1 MYTQC
6 PDCATVF
13 RITAEALRAA
23 QGDVRCGVCSTS
35 FNALENLSER
45 EFKPSPEDVAPS
57 PDDSM
62 TVEELPGSEN
72 IELSAPI
79 ELVAVPD
86 VPDAPVS
93 QPPVESGD
101 DEALAMEFHGGAED
115 LDRLFVVENPVL
127 ATFDPGQAAANLA
140 VAEPPI
146 DLDSTDEHPIL
157 VLDESDDAGESIVLE
172 TLPVPEP
179 DPEPDPEP
187 EPEPQPLAPPA
198 PSGLT
203 APRILI
209 PEEMRRRLAD
219 EANARAEAAREFEP
233 DEPESPSLLAQ
244 RWPWVASVAIL
255 ALVFVLQVVHAGR
268 NEIVRNETF
277 GPALAGTY
285 NFLGLSVL
293 APTDLSAYELRQ
305 WGAASDPREAN
316 RLMLRASIVNRASYA
331 QPLPLLR
338 LTLQDRF
345 GGTLGQRDVGPAD
358 YLPGSGAPSLLAPGQ
373 RADALIR
380 IVDPGSEAVGFE
392 LDVCLPAQGGV
403 RCSNQIKTARQ

>member
-1 MYTQC
+1 VYTQC

-35 FNALENLSER
+35 FNALENLSELA
-45 EFKPSPEDVAPS
+45 FKAATEDEAPS

-62 TVEELPGSEN
+62 TVEELPGNEN

-79 ELVAVPD
+79 ELAA
-86 VPDAPVS
+86 VPDAPS
-93 QPPVESGD
+93 APPAAAAE
-101 DEALAMEFHGGAED
+101 DEASALEFHGDAAD
-115 LDRLFVVENPVL
+115 LDRLFVVENPEL
-127 ATFDPGQAAANLA
+127 ANFDPGAVAANLA
-140 VAEPPI
+140 AAEPPI

-157 VLDESDDAGESIVLE
+157 VLEESDDPAPVESIVLE
-172 TLPVPEP
+172 TPQPEPMPAAAAAPVPT
-179 DPEPDPEP
+179 
-187 EPEPQPLAPPA
+187 PA
-198 PSGLT
+198 PATAGHT

-209 PEEMRRRLAD
+209 PDDMRKRLAE
-219 EANARAEAAREFEP
+219 EAAAREAAERLFETE
-233 DEPESPSLLAQ
+233 DADGDGTEGR
-244 RWPWVASVAIL
+244 RWPWVAGVATL
-255 ALVFVLQVVHAGR
+255 ALLLGVQVVHAKR
-268 NEIVRNETF
+268 NDLVRSASF
-277 GPALAGTY
+277 GPVLAGAY
-285 NFLGLSVL
+285 DFLGLSVL

-316 RLMLRASIVNRASYA
+316 RLVLRASIINRANYS

-345 GGTLGQRDVGPAD
+345 GGTLGPLDVGPAD
-358 YLPGSGAPSLLAPGQ
+358 YLPGRGTQTLLEPGQ

-392 LDVCLPAQGGV
+392 LDVCLPADGGI
-403 RCSNQIKTARQ
+403 RCASQIKTARQ

>member
-1 MYTQC
+1 VFTQC

-45 EFKPSPEDVAPS
+45 AFEAATEDEAPS

-62 TVEELPGSEN
+62 TVEEMPGNEN

-79 ELVAVPD
+79 ELVALPA
-86 VPDAPVS
+86 APS
-93 QPPVESGD
+93 AEAAN
-101 DEALAMEFHGGAED
+101 DEALAMEFHGDAED
-115 LDRLFVVENPVL
+115 LDRLFVVENPAL
-127 ATFDPGQAAANLA
+127 STFDPGQAAANLA

-157 VLDESDDAGESIVLE
+157 VLEERDEADLEEDAGESIVLE
-172 TLPVPEP
+172 TLPA
-179 DPEPDPEP
+179 PEP
-187 EPEPQPLAPPA
+187 EAVPMRQPPLAPLPPPA
-198 PSGLT
+198 PAGLT

-209 PEEMRRRLAD
+209 PDEMRKRLAE
-219 EANARAEAAREFEP
+219 EATARADAAREFEL
-233 DEPESPSLLAQ
+233 DEPESSVFLAQ

-268 NEIVRNETF
+268 NSLVRNETF
-277 GPALAGTY
+277 GPALAGAY
-285 NFLGLSVL
+285 DFLGLSVL

-316 RLMLRASIVNRASYA
+316 RLMLRASIVNRANYA

-358 YLPGSGAPSLLAPGQ
+358 YLPGKGAPSLLAPGQ

-392 LDVCLPAQGGV
+392 LDICLPAQGGV
-403 RCSNQIKTARQ
+403 RCANQIKTARQ

>member
-1 MYTQC
+1 M
-6 PDCATVF
+6 
-13 RITAEALRAA
+13 
-23 QGDVRCGVCSTS
+23 
-35 FNALENLSER
+35 
-45 EFKPSPEDVAPS
+45 
-57 PDDSM
+57 
-62 TVEELPGSEN
+62 
-72 IELSAPI
+72 
-79 ELVAVPD
+79 
-86 VPDAPVS
+86 
-93 QPPVESGD
+93 
-101 DEALAMEFHGGAED
+101 
-115 LDRLFVVENPVL
+115 
-127 ATFDPGQAAANLA
+127 
-140 VAEPPI
+140 
-146 DLDSTDEHPIL
+146 
-157 VLDESDDAGESIVLE
+157 LE

-179 DPEPDPEP
+179 EAEPA
-187 EPEPQPLAPPA
+187 PQPLAPPA
-198 PSGLT
+198 PAGLT

-209 PEEMRRRLAD
+209 PEEMRRRLAE

-233 DEPESPSLLAQ
+233 DEPETSSLLDQ
-244 RWPWVASVAIL
+244 RWPWVAGVAIL

-268 NEIVRNETF
+268 NDIVRNETF
-277 GPALAGTY
+277 GPALAGAY
-285 NFLGLSVL
+285 DFLGLSVL

-345 GGTLGQRDVGPAD
+345 GGTLGQRDVGPDD

-403 RCSNQIKTARQ
+403 RCANQIKTARQ

>member
-45 EFKPSPEDVAPS
+45 PFEAAAEDEAPS
-57 PDDSM
+57 PGDSM
-62 TVEELPGSEN
+62 TVEELPGNEN
-72 IELSAPI
+72 IELSAPV
-79 ELVAVPD
+79 ELSA
-86 VPDAPVS
+86 VPDAPDS
-93 QPPVESGD
+93 PATPPAAESAD
-101 DEALAMEFHGGAED
+101 DEALAMEFHGDPED
-115 LDRLFVVENPVL
+115 LDRLFVVENPTL

-157 VLDESDDAGESIVLE
+157 VLEEVDEPEPEEEGESIVLE
-172 TLPVPEP
+172 TPPA
-179 DPEPDPEP
+179 PEP
-187 EPEPQPLAPPA
+187 EAEPLRQPLAPPTPA
-198 PSGLT
+198 GFT

-209 PEEMRRRLAD
+209 PDEMRRRLAE
-219 EANARAEAAREFEP
+219 EAAARAEAAREFEP
-233 DEPESPSLLAQ
+233 DEPETPAFLDQ
-244 RWPWVASVAIL
+244 RWPWVAGVAVL
-255 ALVFVLQVVHAGR
+255 AFIFVLQVVHAGR
-268 NEIVRNETF
+268 NDIVRNRTF
-277 GPALAGTY
+277 GPALAGAY
-285 NFLGLSVL
+285 DFLGLSVL

-305 WGAASDPREAN
+305 WGAASDPREAD
-316 RLMLRASIVNRASYA
+316 RLMLRASIVNRANYA

-392 LDVCLPAQGGV
+392 LDICLPAQGGV
-403 RCSNQIKTARQ
+403 RCANQIKTARQ